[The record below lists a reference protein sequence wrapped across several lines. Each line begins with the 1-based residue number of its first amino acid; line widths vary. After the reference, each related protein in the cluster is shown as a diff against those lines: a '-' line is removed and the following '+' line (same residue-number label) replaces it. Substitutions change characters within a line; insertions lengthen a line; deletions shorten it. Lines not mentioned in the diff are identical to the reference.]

1 MGSRYSLPHLSLS
14 ERIVRHRY
22 KSRKGSGGSGWE
34 RDRGQHG
41 RRLREQFDSALREFN
56 AQRPHDP
63 GLPETEGA
71 FIEVELGGGAK
82 VEVLE
87 KRTKG
92 LLPGAVNKDT
102 TTEHLFVGLFV
113 SGEGQKTLDGYL
125 REYQEGPLTEKG
137 NVPKKSF
144 AEPIEDFRSAR
155 LETYWTDVPDTLPEN
170 PGDTIWWQA
179 WVERSSENR
188 FYDLCL
194 SAGARAADQGYHLRF
209 PEVVVIPVWC
219 SRSMME
225 RILFAEYAVL
235 ELRRANDSPAFFL
248 DHLNRDEQVAWS
260 TDLAERTVWP
270 HDDVPA
276 VCLFDSGVNR
286 GHSLIEPALSAAD
299 LMSVNEAWGVDD
311 SGAGHGTAMAAL
323 ALHGDLWPR
332 LAESDTTE
340 LEHRV
345 ESVKILPPNELPK
358 TEESFFAPL
367 TKQAVALSEINQPER
382 PRVYCMSVTN
392 SERSGEI
399 PSAWSAALDQ
409 DAAGVSYDDGSRPRR
424 LFFVAT
430 GNAPNHIEVEKLRV
444 KTECPIED
452 PAQAWNVITVGGYT
466 DRVDVQEGIEDRDNY
481 VGYVPFHQA
490 GQLSPHTRT
499 SEPWARGKSAYKPDI
514 VMEAGNRALEPGG
527 RHVVDLPSLG
537 LLTVGVNPTSEP
549 LAPFN
554 GTSAA
559 AALAARLGAQLM
571 ARHPDYWPET
581 IRALIVH
588 SAEWTEAML
597 RELKEDSSK
606 TNAMRLLRRFGY
618 GVPSFE
624 RAASSA
630 TNHLALLTQAEIQP
644 FAPGNRFNECH
655 VYELPWPRDALERL
669 GENDIELKV
678 TLSYFVEPNPGP
690 TSSVE
695 PARYRSY
702 GLRFD
707 LQRDEDHESF
717 LGRVNAEAG
726 TKPKNGPE
734 SDQQWR
740 FGTRSI
746 SAGSLHSD
754 VWTGPAAYLLTKNLL
769 CIYPVVGWWRSRA
782 KGKIVTRRSR
792 YALVVSLKSAS
803 LEHDLYTPISLR
815 LRQPV
820 EIAILHQENLVF

>member
-1 MGSRYSLPHLSLS
+1 SCLPSGRPISGFVQLKM
-14 ERIVRHRY
+14 RPF
-22 KSRKGSGGSGWE
+22 SGGRS
-34 RDRGQHG
+34 
-41 RRLREQFDSALREFN
+41 
-56 AQRPHDP
+56 QRPHDP

-71 FIEVELGGGAK
+71 FVEVELGRKAK

-87 KRTKG
+87 KKTKG

-113 SGEGQKTLDGYL
+113 SGEGQKTLDGHL

-144 AEPIEDFRSAR
+144 AEPIEDFRAAR
-155 LETYWTDVPDTLPEN
+155 LETYWTDAPGTLPEN

-179 WVERSSENR
+179 WVEESHENR
-188 FYDLCL
+188 FHDLCHR
-194 SAGARAADQGYHLRF
+194 AGARAADRGYHLRF

-219 SRSMME
+219 SRSTME

-235 ELRRANDSPAFFL
+235 ELRRASDSPAFFL
-248 DHLNRDEQVAWS
+248 DRLSRDEQTEWS
-260 TDLAERTVWP
+260 TELADRTVWP
-270 HDDVPA
+270 DDDAPA
-276 VCLFDSGVNR
+276 VCLFDTGVNR
-286 GHSLIEPALSAAD
+286 GHSLIEPAVSASD
-299 LMSVNEAWGVDD
+299 LVSVNKEWGVDD
-311 SGAGHGTAMAAL
+311 SGDGHGTAMASL

-332 LAESDTTE
+332 LAETATVE
-340 LEHRV
+340 LKHRV
-345 ESVKILPPNELPK
+345 ESIKILPPKELPK
-358 TEESFFAPL
+358 NQEPFYGPI

-382 PRVYCMSVTN
+382 SRLYCMPVTN
-392 SERSGEI
+392 DGRSGEM

-409 DAAGVSYDDGSRPRR
+409 EAAGISYDDGSGPRR
-424 LFFVAT
+424 LFFVST
-430 GNAPNHIEVEKLRV
+430 GNAPNPINVEGGRS
-444 KTECPIED
+444 KTECPVEE

-466 DRVDVQEGIEDRDNY
+466 DRVDIQEDY
-481 VGYVPFHQA
+481 VGYVPFHEA
-490 GQLSPHTRT
+490 GQLSPHSRT
-499 SEPWARGKSAYKPDI
+499 SEAWARGKSAYKPDI
-514 VMEAGNRALEPGG
+514 LMEAGNRALEPGG

-537 LLTVGVNPTSEP
+537 LLTIGVGPTTEP

-559 AALAARLGAQLM
+559 AALAARLGARLM
-571 ARHPDYWPET
+571 ARHPEYWPET
-581 IRALIVH
+581 IRALIIH

-597 RELKEDSSK
+597 GELKEDMRK
-606 TNAMRLLRRFGY
+606 TNAIRLLRRFGY

-644 FAPGNRFNECH
+644 FAPGDSFNECN
-655 VYELPWPRDALERL
+655 VYELPWPREALERL

-695 PARYRSY
+695 PARYQSY

-707 LQRDEDHESF
+707 LKRRDEDHGSF
-717 LGRVNAEAG
+717 LRRVNAEAG
-726 TKPKNGPE
+726 TKPKGSPK
-734 SDQQWR
+734 SDQRWR
-740 FGTRSI
+740 FGPDAI

-754 VWTGPAAYLLTKNLL
+754 VWKGPAVDLLTQNLL
-769 CIYPVVGWWRSRA
+769 CIYPVMGWWRSRA
-782 KGKIVTRRSR
+782 KGNIVTRRAR

-820 EIAILHQENLVF
+820 EIAVLHQENLIF